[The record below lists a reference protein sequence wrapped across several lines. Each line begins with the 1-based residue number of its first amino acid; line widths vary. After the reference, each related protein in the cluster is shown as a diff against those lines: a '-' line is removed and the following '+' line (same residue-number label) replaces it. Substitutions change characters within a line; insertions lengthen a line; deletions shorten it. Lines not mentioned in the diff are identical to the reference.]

1 MRFVLFSKRNQPR
14 SLNTTFLLLAQYN
27 GKVVIPLEEVRRDF
41 FSHLTL
47 QKLLRKLSL
56 GDIKLRVRRMDRV
69 TNAPKASICKTDLAD
84 YFETRRQAAKKELS
98 QMSGWN

>member
-41 FSHLTL
+41 FAPDAAEASSQAQLRRHQTAGQANGQSHKCAKGVHL
-47 QKLLRKLSL
+47 Q
-56 GDIKLRVRRMDRV
+56 
-69 TNAPKASICKTDLAD
+69 DLAG

>member
-1 MRFVLFSKRNQPR
+1 M

-27 GKVVIPLEEVRRDF
+27 GKAIIPLEEVRRDF

-56 GDIKLRVRRMDRV
+56 GDIALPVMRMEQSQKCTKGV
-69 TNAPKASICKTDLAD
+69 HLQDLAD
-84 YFETRRQAAKKELS
+84 YLDARRQAAKKELS

>member
-1 MRFVLFSKRNQPR
+1 M

-27 GKVVIPLEEVRRDF
+27 GKAIIPLEEVRRDF

-56 GDIKLRVRRMDRV
+56 GNIALPVMRMEQSQKCAKGV
-69 TNAPKASICKTDLAD
+69 HLQDLAD
-84 YFETRRQAAKKELS
+84 YLDTRRQAAHAKLARCVKAWPK
-98 QMSGWN
+98 GPDRF